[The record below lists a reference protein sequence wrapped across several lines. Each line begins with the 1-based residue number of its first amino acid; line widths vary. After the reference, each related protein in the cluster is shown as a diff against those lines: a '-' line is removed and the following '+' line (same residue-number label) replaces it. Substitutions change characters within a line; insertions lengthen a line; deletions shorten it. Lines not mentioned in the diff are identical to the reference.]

1 MTNNKITSE
10 LLKSIDK
17 LKNRIK
23 NTQTELIKIEGLI
36 NNINQ
41 INDSQSQG
49 DTVNVSGQKL
59 AVDWILKSAKLIKQ
73 NCNFIQQSNINSQ
86 IVDLKNNV
94 NNVKVAYNNAKGLLK
109 LDELDLL
116 VESLVSTAELLVE
129 ILMFYNKF
137 VNRLCTVTP

>member
-1 MTNNKITSE
+1 MNNNKITSE

-17 LKNRIK
+17 LKKRIK
-23 NTQTELIKIEGLI
+23 DTQTELIKIEGLI

-41 INDSQSQG
+41 INDSQSHG

-86 IVDLKNNV
+86 IVDLKNKV

-109 LDELDLL
+109 LNELDLL
-116 VESLVSTAELLVE
+116 VDSLVSTAELLVE

>member
-1 MTNNKITSE
+1 MNNNKITSE

-17 LKNRIK
+17 LKKRIK
-23 NTQTELIKIEGLI
+23 DTQTELIKIEGLI

-41 INDSQSQG
+41 INDSQSHG

-86 IVDLKNNV
+86 IVDLKSKV

-109 LDELDLL
+109 LNELDLL
-116 VESLVSTAELLVE
+116 VDSLVSTAELLVE

>member
-41 INDSQSQG
+41 INDSQSHG

-86 IVDLKNNV
+86 IVDLKNKV

-109 LDELDLL
+109 LNELDLL
-116 VESLVSTAELLVE
+116 VDSLVSTTELLVE

>member
-1 MTNNKITSE
+1 MNNNKITSE

-17 LKNRIK
+17 LKKKIK
-23 NTQTELIKIEGLI
+23 DTQTELIKIEGLI

-41 INDSQSQG
+41 INDSQSHG

-86 IVDLKNNV
+86 IVDLKNKV

-109 LDELDLL
+109 LNELDLL
-116 VESLVSTAELLVE
+116 VDSLVSTAELLVE

>member
-1 MTNNKITSE
+1 MNNNKITSE

-17 LKNRIK
+17 LKKRIK
-23 NTQTELIKIEGLI
+23 DTQTELIKIEGLI

-86 IVDLKNNV
+86 IVDLKNKV

-109 LDELDLL
+109 LNELDLL
-116 VESLVSTAELLVE
+116 VDSLVSTAELLVE

>member
-41 INDSQSQG
+41 INDSQSHG